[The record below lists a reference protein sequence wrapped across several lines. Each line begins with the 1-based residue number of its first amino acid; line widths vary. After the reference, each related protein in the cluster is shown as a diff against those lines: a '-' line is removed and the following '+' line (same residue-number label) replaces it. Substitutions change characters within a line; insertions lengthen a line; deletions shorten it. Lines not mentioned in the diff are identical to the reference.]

1 VANSHHDAA
10 RGHQRR
16 GREGEVFGPK
26 EGRHHH
32 VAPRLELAVG
42 LKNDA
47 PAQVVLD
54 EDLLGL
60 GDAELPR

>member
-1 VANSHHDAA
+1 
-10 RGHQRR
+10 
-16 GREGEVFGPK
+16 
-26 EGRHHH
+26 
-32 VAPRLELAVG
+32 LAVG